1 MRFTK
6 GHKLSKGRP
15 KGSLNKFTN
24 VKNAFT
30 EWFEDIGGTAG
41 LHQFIH
47 EPIGEEEQFVDGE
60 FKKKYIYDVHGNK
73 KFLLSLVSKMLTD
86 KAEGDKHNITVNVM
100 PTIKVEVPDIN
111 ATGTTED
118 TRNTPKTVTTRY
130 EI

>member
-1 MRFTK
+1 MFTK

-15 KGSLNKFTN
+15 KGALNKFTTI
-24 VKNAFT
+24 KNAFT
-30 EWFEDIGGTAG
+30 EWFEDIGGTGG
-41 LHQFIH
+41 LHQFVN
-47 EPIGEEEQFVDGE
+47 EPVAEEDVFEDGK

-73 KFLLSLVSKMLTD
+73 RFLLGLLSKTLSEKTD
-86 KAEGDKHNITVNVM
+86 GDKHNITVNVM